1 MTTAL
6 VRALLFAGGG
16 AAAVA
21 GVAYV
26 SGALDPYLKSTPPAQ
41 IAAVP
46 STAPTTEQPVSQQS
60 AAQSPAEQP
69 TAQKPAVE
77 QQAAVTSTP
86 EKPAEPAP
94 AATGPAAPT
103 FDVVR
108 AEGDGSVVVA
118 GKAAPNAKV
127 DVVQGATVFGTTTA
141 GPDGDFAIV
150 LNDPL
155 KPGNYQL
162 QLRSTSPSSAVV
174 PSAQTAVVAIPEKAN
189 GQVLALVEEPGKA
202 ATLLSVPKVE
212 QKSEGEKSTQEA
224 APVPAD
230 TQAASPQATASAAQ
244 PAEPAAQPTPGA
256 PKVSVGAVEIDGGKI
271 FVAGT
276 ADPGRKVR
284 AYANE
289 ILLGEA
295 VTSEKGQFLVEAI
308 RDLPVGDYTVRVDLL
323 DADGSKVI
331 ARAAVPFQREPGEA
345 VAAVAPSASEAVP
358 AAPQPDTAD
367 KAPTTVAPKL
377 EQVDHAVIIRR
388 GDSLWRISRRVYGHG
403 VRYST
408 IYLANQQQI
417 SNPDRIWPGQV
428 FKVPQKSKEGETA
441 DMKTLGDQAT
451 VAE

>member
-1 MTTAL
+1 MATAL

-41 IAAVP
+41 IAAQPPAPAAQQPAAQQP
-46 STAPTTEQPVSQQS
+46 STQ
-60 AAQSPAEQP
+60 
-69 TAQKPAVE
+69 
-77 QQAAVTSTP
+77 QQAAVTP
-86 EKPAEPAP
+86 ALEKPAAPAP
-94 AATGPAAPT
+94 VATGPVAPT

-127 DVVQGATVFGTTTA
+127 DVVQGATVYGSTTA

-150 LNDPL
+150 LSDPL

-162 QLRSTSPSSAVV
+162 QLRSTSPSNGVV
-174 PSAQTAVVAIPEKAN
+174 PSAQTAVVAIPEKPN

-202 ATLLSVPKVE
+202 ATLLSVPKAE
-212 QKSEGEKSTQEA
+212 TSGEPNAQQAASE
-224 APVPAD
+224 PAGA
-230 TQAASPQATASAAQ
+230 QAASPQAAASAAQ
-244 PAEPAAQPTPGA
+244 PAEPAGQPAPGA
-256 PKVSVGAVEIDGGKI
+256 PKVAVGAVEIDGGKI

-295 VTSEKGQFLVEAI
+295 VTSEKGQFLVEAT
-308 RDLPVGDYTVRVDLL
+308 RDLPVGDYTIRVDLL
-323 DADGSKVI
+323 DADGAKVI

-345 VAAVAPSASEAVP
+345 VAAVAPAASDAASPASE
-358 AAPQPDTAD
+358 QDTASAD

-403 VRYST
+403 MRFST

-417 SNPDRIWPGQV
+417 RNPDRIWPGQV

>member
-6 VRALLFAGGG
+6 VRTLLFAGGG

-26 SGALDPYLKSTPPAQ
+26 SGALDPYLKATPPAQ
-41 IAAVP
+41 VATVP
-46 STAPTTEQPVSQQS
+46 SVAP
-60 AAQSPAEQP
+60 A
-69 TAQKPAVE
+69 AQKPAQ
-77 QQAAVTSTP
+77 QQAAVTP
-86 EKPAEPAP
+86 APDKPAEPAP
-94 AATGPAAPT
+94 AATGPIAPT

-118 GKAAPNAKV
+118 GKAAPNAKI
-127 DVVQGATVFGTTTA
+127 DVMQGTTVLGSTVA

-150 LNDPL
+150 LDNPL
-155 KPGNYQL
+155 EPGNYQL
-162 QLRSTSPSSAVV
+162 QLRSTSSSNNVV
-174 PSAQTAVVAIPEKAN
+174 PSAQTAVVAIPEKPD

-202 ATLLSVPKVE
+202 ATLLSVPKAEEKVE
-212 QKSEGEKSTQEA
+212 PEA
-224 APVPAD
+224 Q
-230 TQAASPQATASAAQ
+230 QAASAEPKATASAAQ
-244 PAEPAAQPTPGA
+244 PAEPTAQAAPGA
-256 PKVSVGAVEIDGGKI
+256 PKVAVGAVEIDGGKI

-295 VTSEKGQFLVEAI
+295 VTSEKGQFLVEAT
-308 RDLPVGDYTVRVDLL
+308 RDLPVGEYTVRVDLL
-323 DADGSKVI
+323 DADGVKVI

-345 VAAVAPSASEAVP
+345 LAAVAPSASDARSP
-358 AAPQPDTAD
+358 APQQDTASAD
-367 KAPTTVAPKL
+367 KAATTVAPKL

-403 VRYST
+403 MRYST

-417 SNPDRIWPGQV
+417 RNPDRIWPGQV

>member
-26 SGALDPYLKSTPPAQ
+26 SGALDPYMKSTPPAQ
-41 IAAVP
+41 IAAV
-46 STAPTTEQPVSQQS
+46 QPPVAQQPASQPAGVQQP
-60 AAQSPAEQP
+60 AAQQPA
-69 TAQKPAVE
+69 AE
-77 QQAAVTSTP
+77 QQAAVTPTP
-86 EKPAEPAP
+86 EKPAQPAP
-94 AATGPAAPT
+94 AATGPVAPT

-127 DVVQGATVFGTTTA
+127 DVVQGATVFGTTKA

-162 QLRSTSPSSAVV
+162 QLRSTSPSNTVV

-202 ATLLSVPKVE
+202 ATLLSVPKAE
-212 QKSEGEKSTQEA
+212 EKPGGEAGQQAASASAGSE
-224 APVPAD
+224 
-230 TQAASPQATASAAQ
+230 AASPQATASAAQ
-244 PAEPAAQPTPGA
+244 PTEPAVQSAPGA
-256 PKVSVGAVEIDGGKI
+256 AKVAVGAVEIDGGKI

-295 VTSEKGQFLVEAI
+295 VVSEKGQFLVEAT

-345 VAAVAPSASEAVP
+345 IAAVAPSASEAP
-358 AAPQPDTAD
+358 AAPQQDTASAD

-451 VAE
+451 VAK

>member
-1 MTTAL
+1 M
-6 VRALLFAGGG
+6 
-16 AAAVA
+16 A

-26 SGALDPYLKSTPPAQ
+26 SGVLDPYLKSTPPAQ
-41 IAAVP
+41 IAAVQPPVAQQPAAQQPAAQQPAVQQP
-46 STAPTTEQPVSQQS
+46 ST
-60 AAQSPAEQP
+60 
-69 TAQKPAVE
+69 E
-77 QQAAVTSTP
+77 QQAAATPGAAVTPAP
-86 EKPAEPAP
+86 EKTAEPAP
-94 AATGPAAPT
+94 VATAPVAPT

-127 DVVQGATVFGTTTA
+127 DVVQGATVFGSATA
-141 GPDGDFAIV
+141 GPGGDFAIV

-162 QLRSTSPSSAVV
+162 QLRATSPSDSVV
-174 PSAQTAVVAIPEKAN
+174 PSAQTAVVAIPEKPN

-212 QKSEGEKSTQEA
+212 EKTGGGTNTREA
-224 APVPAD
+224 ASAPAVS
-230 TQAASPQATASAAQ
+230 QAASPQAIASAAQ
-244 PAEPAAQPTPGA
+244 PTGPAVQPAPGA
-256 PKVSVGAVEIDGGKI
+256 PKIAVGAVEIDGGKI

-295 VTSEKGQFLVEAI
+295 VTSQKGQFLVEAT
-308 RDLPVGDYTVRVDLL
+308 RDLPVGDYTIRADLL
-323 DADGSKVI
+323 DADGAKVV
-331 ARAAVPFQREPGEA
+331 ARAAVPFQREPGDA
-345 VAAVAPSASEAVP
+345 VAAVAPDAASPAV
-358 AAPQPDTAD
+358 QPETASAD
-367 KAPTTVAPKL
+367 KAATTVAPKL

-417 SNPDRIWPGQV
+417 RNPDRIWPGQV
-428 FKVPQKSKEGETA
+428 FKVPQTSKEGETA
-441 DMKTLGDQAT
+441 DMETLGDQAT

>member
-41 IAAVP
+41 LAAVQP
-46 STAPTTEQPVSQQS
+46 SAPATQQPAVQ
-60 AAQSPAEQP
+60 QP
-69 TAQKPAVE
+69 TMSPQPAE
-77 QQAAVTSTP
+77 QQAAVTPTP
-86 EKPAEPAP
+86 EKPAAPAP
-94 AATGPAAPT
+94 ATGPVAPT

-108 AEGDGSVVVA
+108 AEGDGSLVVA

-162 QLRSTSPSSAVV
+162 QLRSTSPSNAVV
-174 PSAQTAVVAIPEKAN
+174 PSAQTAVVAIPEKSN

-212 QKSEGEKSTQEA
+212 EKAGGETSPQQTA
-224 APVPAD
+224 SAPAGA
-230 TQAASPQATASAAQ
+230 QAASPQPTVSAAQ
-244 PAEPAAQPTPGA
+244 PAEPAAQPAPGA
-256 PKVSVGAVEIDGGKI
+256 PKVAVGAVEIDGGKI

-295 VTSEKGQFLVEAI
+295 VASEKGQFLVEAT

-323 DADGSKVI
+323 DADGVKVI

-345 VAAVAPSASEAVP
+345 VAAVAPSASETVP
-358 AAPQPDTAD
+358 ATPQQDTASAD

>member
-21 GVAYV
+21 GVAYI

-41 IAAVP
+41 IAAVQP
-46 STAPTTEQPVSQQS
+46 GAPATQQPAVQQPTTSPQP
-60 AAQSPAEQP
+60 A
-69 TAQKPAVE
+69 E
-77 QQAAVTSTP
+77 QQAAVTPTP
-86 EKPAEPAP
+86 EKPAAPAP
-94 AATGPAAPT
+94 AAGPVAPT

-162 QLRSTSPSSAVV
+162 QLRSTSPSNAVV
-174 PSAQTAVVAIPEKAN
+174 PSAQTAVVAIPEKSN

-212 QKSEGEKSTQEA
+212 DKAGGETSLQQTSA
-224 APVPAD
+224 APAGA
-230 TQAASPQATASAAQ
+230 QAAPQPTASAAQ
-244 PAEPAAQPTPGA
+244 PAEPVAQPAPGA

-295 VTSEKGQFLVEAI
+295 VASEKGQFLVEAT

-345 VAAVAPSASEAVP
+345 VAAVAPSASEAAP
-358 AAPQPDTAD
+358 ATPQQDAASAD

>member
-6 VRALLFAGGG
+6 VRALLFTGGG

-26 SGALDPYLKSTPPAQ
+26 SGALDPYLKHTPPAQ
-41 IAAVP
+41 IAAVQP
-46 STAPTTEQPVSQQS
+46 TAPATQQP
-60 AAQSPAEQP
+60 APAEQQA
-69 TAQKPAVE
+69 TATPA
-77 QQAAVTSTP
+77 P
-86 EKPAEPAP
+86 DKPAEPAP
-94 AATGPAAPT
+94 VAKGPIAPT

-127 DVVQGATVFGTTTA
+127 DVMQGATVFGSTTA

-162 QLRSTSPSSAVV
+162 QLRSTSPSNNVV
-174 PSAQTAVVAIPEKAN
+174 PSAQTAVVAIPEKPN

-202 ATLLSVPKVE
+202 ATLLSVPKV
-212 QKSEGEKSTQEA
+212 GEKTGGEAAAQEA
-224 APVPAD
+224 
-230 TQAASPQATASAAQ
+230 QAASPQATVSDVQPIEPAVQ
-244 PAEPAAQPTPGA
+244 PALGA
-256 PKVSVGAVEIDGGKI
+256 PKVAVEAVEIDGGKI

-295 VTSEKGQFLVEAI
+295 VSSEKGQFLVEAT
-308 RDLPVGDYTVRVDLL
+308 RDLPVGDYIVRVDLL
-323 DADGSKVI
+323 DTDGAKVI
-331 ARAAVPFQREPGEA
+331 ARAVVPFQREPGEA
-345 VAAVAPSASEAVP
+345 VAAVAPSVDAASP
-358 AAPQPDTAD
+358 APQQEAASSD
-367 KAPTTVAPKL
+367 KAPATVAPKL

-403 VRYST
+403 MRYST

-417 SNPDRIWPGQV
+417 RNPDRIWPGQV

-441 DMKTLGDQAT
+441 DMKLLGEQAT

>member
-1 MTTAL
+1 MT
-6 VRALLFAGGG
+6 
-16 AAAVA
+16 
-21 GVAYV
+21 
-26 SGALDPYLKSTPPAQ
+26 Q
-41 IAAVP
+41 
-46 STAPTTEQPVSQQS
+46 APD
-60 AAQSPAEQP
+60 
-69 TAQKPAVE
+69 
-77 QQAAVTSTP
+77 
-86 EKPAEPAP
+86 KPAEPAP
-94 AATGPAAPT
+94 ATQGPVTPT

-127 DVVQGATVFGTTTA
+127 DIMQGATVLGSTTA

-162 QLRSTSPSSAVV
+162 QLRSTSPSNSVV
-174 PSAQTAVVAIPEKAN
+174 PSAQTAVVAIPEKPN

-212 QKSEGEKSTQEA
+212 EKTGGEASAQEA
-224 APVPAD
+224 APAPAGA
-230 TQAASPQATASAAQ
+230 QAAPPAASATQPIESAAQ
-244 PAEPAAQPTPGA
+244 PAPGA
-256 PKVSVGAVEIDGGKI
+256 PKVAVGAVEIDGGKI

-295 VTSEKGQFLVEAI
+295 VTSEKGQFLIEVT

-323 DADGSKVI
+323 DADGAKVI

-345 VAAVAPSASEAVP
+345 VAAVAPSVDAESP
-358 AAPQPDTAD
+358 APQQDAASAD

-403 VRYST
+403 MRYST

-417 SNPDRIWPGQV
+417 RNPDRIWPGQV

>member
-41 IAAVP
+41 IAAVQP
-46 STAPTTEQPVSQQS
+46 PAAQQPANQPAAVEQP
-60 AAQSPAEQP
+60 AAQQPA
-69 TAQKPAVE
+69 AG
-77 QQAAVTSTP
+77 QQAAVTPTP
-86 EKPAEPAP
+86 EKPVEPAP
-94 AATGPAAPT
+94 AATGPVAPT

-127 DVVQGATVFGTTTA
+127 DVVQGATVFGTTKA

-162 QLRSTSPSSAVV
+162 QLRSTSPSNTVV

-202 ATLLSVPKVE
+202 ATLLAVPKVE
-212 QKSEGEKSTQEA
+212 EKSGGAATGQEA
-224 APVPAD
+224 ASAPAA
-230 TQAASPQATASAAQ
+230 TQQATAPAAQ
-244 PAEPAAQPTPGA
+244 PTEPAAQPTPGA
-256 PKVSVGAVEIDGGKI
+256 AKVAVGAVEIDGGKI

-289 ILLGEA
+289 IMLGEA
-295 VTSEKGQFLVEAI
+295 IVSEKGQYLVEAT

-323 DADGSKVI
+323 DTDGSKVI
-331 ARAAVPFQREPGEA
+331 ARATVPFQREPGEA
-345 VAAVAPSASEAVP
+345 VAAVAPSASETP
-358 AAPQPDTAD
+358 AAPQQDTASAD

>member
-46 STAPTTEQPVSQQS
+46 LSAP
-60 AAQSPAEQP
+60 AAQQPAVQQPATAAAEQP
-69 TAQKPAVE
+69 PAE
-77 QQAAVTSTP
+77 QQAAVTPAPQKS
-86 EKPAEPAP
+86 AEPAP
-94 AATGPAAPT
+94 AVTGPVAPT
-103 FDVVR
+103 FDVLR

-127 DVVQGATVFGTTTA
+127 DVMQGATLFGSTTA

-150 LNDPL
+150 LDDPL

-162 QLRSTSPSSAVV
+162 QLRSTSPSNAVV
-174 PSAQTAVVAIPEKAN
+174 PSAQTAVVAIPEKPN

-202 ATLLSVPKVE
+202 ATLLSVPKIG
-212 QKSEGEKSTQEA
+212 EGETGAKEA
-224 APVPAD
+224 PPAPAG
-230 TQAASPQATASAAQ
+230 TQAAAPQATASAAQ
-244 PAEPAAQPTPGA
+244 PAEPAVQPTPGA
-256 PKVSVGAVEIDGGKI
+256 PKVAVGAVEIDGGKI
-271 FVAGT
+271 FVAGS
-276 ADPGRKVR
+276 ADPGSKVR

-295 VTSEKGQFLVEAI
+295 VASEKGQFLVEAT
-308 RDLPVGDYTVRVDLL
+308 RNLPVGDYTIRVDLL
-323 DADGSKVI
+323 GADGSKVI
-331 ARAAVPFQREPGEA
+331 ARAAVPFQREPGAA
-345 VAAVAPSASEAVP
+345 VAAVAPSASDAPP
-358 AAPQPDTAD
+358 AHQDTASAGT
-367 KAPTTVAPKL
+367 APTTVAPKL

-417 SNPDRIWPGQV
+417 RNPDRIWPGQV

-451 VAE
+451 VAQ

>member
-1 MTTAL
+1 M
-6 VRALLFAGGG
+6 
-16 AAAVA
+16 AVA

-41 IAAVP
+41 VAAV
-46 STAPTTEQPVSQQS
+46 
-60 AAQSPAEQP
+60 QP
-69 TAQKPAVE
+69 TAPAAQQPATQQPPAQ
-77 QQAAVTSTP
+77 QQAAATPVP

-94 AATGPAAPT
+94 APAGPVAPT

-127 DVVQGATVFGTTTA
+127 DVVQGATVFGSTTA

-162 QLRSTSPSSAVV
+162 QLRSTSPANGVIASV
-174 PSAQTAVVAIPEKAN
+174 QTAVVAIPEKPN

-202 ATLLSVPKVE
+202 ATLLSVPKAE
-212 QKSEGEKSTQEA
+212 EKTGDEAKAQEA
-224 APVPAD
+224 PSVPAGA
-230 TQAASPQATASAAQ
+230 QAAAPQETASAAQ
-244 PAEPAAQPTPGA
+244 PTESAAEPAPGA
-256 PKVSVGAVEIDGGKI
+256 PKVAVGAVEIDGGKV

-295 VTSEKGQFLVEAI
+295 VTSEKGQFLVEAT

-323 DADGSKVI
+323 DADGSEVI

-345 VAAVAPSASEAVP
+345 VAAVAPSVPDAASPVAQQD
-358 AAPQPDTAD
+358 AASAD

-403 VRYST
+403 MRYST

-417 SNPDRIWPGQV
+417 RNPDRIWPGQV

-451 VAE
+451 VAQ

>member
-21 GVAYV
+21 GVAYI

-41 IAAVP
+41 VAAVQPSAP
-46 STAPTTEQPVSQQS
+46 STQQPAVQQPAASQQ
-60 AAQSPAEQP
+60 PA
-69 TAQKPAVE
+69 E
-77 QQAAVTSTP
+77 QQAAVTQTP
-86 EKPAEPAP
+86 EKPAASAP
-94 AATGPAAPT
+94 AAGPVTPT

-127 DVVQGATVFGTTTA
+127 DVVQGATVFGATTA

-162 QLRSTSPSSAVV
+162 QLRSTAPSNAVV
-174 PSAQTAVVAIPEKAN
+174 PSAQTAVVAIPEKSN

-212 QKSEGEKSTQEA
+212 EKAGET
-224 APVPAD
+224 
-230 TQAASPQATASAAQ
+230 SPQQSASAPAGAQATSPQPTASAAQ
-244 PAEPAAQPTPGA
+244 PAEPAAQPAAGA

-276 ADPGRKVR
+276 ADAGRKVR

-295 VTSEKGQFLVEAI
+295 VASEKGQFLVEAT

-323 DADGSKVI
+323 DADGSKVL
-331 ARAAVPFQREPGEA
+331 ARATVPFQREPGEA

-358 AAPQPDTAD
+358 TVPQQETASAD

>member
-26 SGALDPYLKSTPPAQ
+26 SGALDPYLKATPPAQ
-41 IAAVP
+41 VATVPAA
-46 STAPTTEQPVSQQS
+46 AP
-60 AAQSPAEQP
+60 A
-69 TAQKPAVE
+69 AQKPVQ
-77 QQAAVTSTP
+77 QQAAVTP
-86 EKPAEPAP
+86 APDKPAEPAP
-94 AATGPAAPT
+94 AATGPVAPT

-127 DVVQGATVFGTTTA
+127 DVVQSTTVLGSTVA

-150 LNDPL
+150 LDNPL

-162 QLRSTSPSSAVV
+162 QLRSTSPSNNVV
-174 PSAQTAVVAIPEKAN
+174 PSAQTAVVAIPEKPD

-212 QKSEGEKSTQEA
+212 EKVEPEA
-224 APVPAD
+224 Q
-230 TQAASPQATASAAQ
+230 QAASVAPQPTASPTQ
-244 PAEPAAQPTPGA
+244 PIEPAAQPAPGA
-256 PKVSVGAVEIDGGKI
+256 PKVAVRAVEIDGGKI

-295 VTSEKGQFLVEAI
+295 VTSEKGQFLIEVT

-323 DADGSKVI
+323 DADGAKVI

-345 VAAVAPSASEAVP
+345 VAAVAPSVDAVSP
-358 AAPQPDTAD
+358 APQQDAASAD

-403 VRYST
+403 MRYST

-417 SNPDRIWPGQV
+417 RNPDRIWPGQV

>member
-1 MTTAL
+1 MTTTL

-26 SGALDPYLKSTPPAQ
+26 SGALDPYLKSNPPAQ

-46 STAPTTEQPVSQQS
+46 PSAP
-60 AAQSPAEQP
+60 AAQQPAVQQPAAEQP
-69 TAQKPAVE
+69 PAE
-77 QQAAVTSTP
+77 QQAAVTPAPQKT
-86 EKPAEPAP
+86 AEPAP
-94 AATGPAAPT
+94 AVTGPIAPT
-103 FDVVR
+103 FDVLR
-108 AEGDGSVVVA
+108 AESDGSVVVA

-127 DVVQGATVFGTTTA
+127 DVMQGATLFGSTTA

-150 LNDPL
+150 LDDPL

-162 QLRSTSPSSAVV
+162 QLRSTSPSNTVV
-174 PSAQTAVVAIPEKAN
+174 PSAQTAVVAIPEKPN

-212 QKSEGEKSTQEA
+212 EKQGETGPKEA
-224 APVPAD
+224 PPAPAG
-230 TQAASPQATASAAQ
+230 TQAAAPQATASAAQ
-244 PAEPAAQPTPGA
+244 PAEPAAHPTPGA
-256 PKVSVGAVEIDGGKI
+256 PKVAVGAVEIDGGKI

-276 ADPGRKVR
+276 ADPGSKVR

-295 VTSEKGQFLVEAI
+295 VATEKGQFLVEAT
-308 RDLPVGDYTVRVDLL
+308 RNLPVGDYTIRVDLL
-323 DADGSKVI
+323 GADGSKVV

-345 VAAVAPSASEAVP
+345 VAAVAPSASDAP
-358 AAPQPDTAD
+358 PAPQDTASAGT
-367 KAPTTVAPKL
+367 APTAVAPKL
-377 EQVDHAVIIRR
+377 EQVNHAVIIRR

-417 SNPDRIWPGQV
+417 RNPDRIWPGQV

-451 VAE
+451 VAQ

>member
-6 VRALLFAGGG
+6 VRALLFTGGG
-16 AAAVA
+16 VAAVA

-26 SGALDPYLKSTPPAQ
+26 SGALDPYLKSAPPAQ
-41 IAAVP
+41 IAAVQP
-46 STAPTTEQPVSQQS
+46 AAP
-60 AAQSPAEQP
+60 AAQQPATQQQPAEQ
-69 TAQKPAVE
+69 QV
-77 QQAAVTSTP
+77 AVTQAP
-86 EKPAEPAP
+86 DKPAEPAP
-94 AATGPAAPT
+94 ATQGPVTPT

-127 DVVQGATVFGTTTA
+127 DIMQGATVLGSTTA

-162 QLRSTSPSSAVV
+162 QLRSTSPSNSVV
-174 PSAQTAVVAIPEKAN
+174 PSAQTAVVAIPEKPN

-212 QKSEGEKSTQEA
+212 EKTGGEASAQEA
-224 APVPAD
+224 APAPAGA
-230 TQAASPQATASAAQ
+230 QAAPPAASATQPIESAAQ
-244 PAEPAAQPTPGA
+244 PAPGA
-256 PKVSVGAVEIDGGKI
+256 PKVAVGAVEIDGGKI

-295 VTSEKGQFLVEAI
+295 VTSEKGQFLIEVT

-323 DADGSKVI
+323 DADGAKVI

-345 VAAVAPSASEAVP
+345 VAAVAPSVDAESP
-358 AAPQPDTAD
+358 APQQDAASAD

-403 VRYST
+403 MRYST

-417 SNPDRIWPGQV
+417 RNPDRIWPGQV